1 MFDFADRFNKL
12 NLTDEEVA
20 IFSAIVLLSPGNKD
34 FNLLNH
40 WKLDMEAISAKTL
53 TMQSISMHY
62 VFYARVECIACKYK
76 KTQTSMRQSLSGE

>member
-34 FNLLNH
+34 IESLKIGHGSNLGKNTNHAEYFNALCILYKSWVH
-40 WKLDMEAISAKTL
+40 
-53 TMQSISMHY
+53 SM
-62 VFYARVECIACKYK
+62 
-76 KTQTSMRQSLSGE
+76 

>member
-34 FNLLNH
+34 FNLLSN

-53 TMQSISMHY
+53 TMH
-62 VFYARVECIACKYK
+62 VFKVFQCIMYFM
-76 KTQTSMRQSLSGE
+76 QELSA

>member
-34 FNLLNH
+34 FNLLSH
-40 WKLDMEAISAKTL
+40 WKLDRK
-53 TMQSISMHY
+53 QS
-62 VFYARVECIACKYK
+62 
-76 KTQTSMRQSLSGE
+76 RQKH

>member
-12 NLTDEEVA
+12 NLTDEEIA

-34 FNLLNH
+34 FNLLSN

-53 TMQSISMHY
+53 TMH
-62 VFYARVECIACKYK
+62 VFQCIMYFM
-76 KTQTSMRQSLSGE
+76 QELSA

>member
-34 FNLLNH
+34 FNLLSH
-40 WKLDMEAISAKTL
+40 WKLDILGKNLGKNTNHAEYFNALCILCKSWVH
-53 TMQSISMHY
+53 SM
-62 VFYARVECIACKYK
+62 
-76 KTQTSMRQSLSGE
+76 